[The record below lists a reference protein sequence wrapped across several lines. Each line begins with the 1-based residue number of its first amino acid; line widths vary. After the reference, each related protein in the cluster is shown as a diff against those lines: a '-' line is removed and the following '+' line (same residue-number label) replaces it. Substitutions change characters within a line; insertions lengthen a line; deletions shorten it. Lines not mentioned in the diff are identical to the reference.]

1 MARRVR
7 NGRGVIDPNEAWS
20 REKLLGL
27 LLAVALGVLVVLIGL
42 GLAVTQLLRPAPAKA
57 LPSVTPTSV
66 DGQVLAAGDAR
77 DAAANRPWSAS
88 AVPPAAGASTAPTT
102 AADALLAVPKPTIR
116 GGVGGID
123 TGFPRTP
130 EGAVGQLASIDQT
143 LLTGMRLDQTRA
155 AYDTWAMPGGV
166 GADRWIITRNVKAF
180 TDTLASSGGS
190 GVVVTAEPVA
200 GQIRATDGPDW
211 VLACV
216 LLDVRAHGRNNS
228 QLGYGHCERMLWTG
242 ERWQIA
248 PGAAPAQPGQVA
260 IGSTQARADGWRVLT
275 GFGAGS

>member
-1 MARRVR
+1 M
-7 NGRGVIDPNEAWS
+7 IDPNAAWS

-27 LLAVALGVLVVLIGL
+27 LLAVGLGVLVVVIGL
-42 GLAVTQLLRPAPAKA
+42 GLSVMQLLRPAPANA
-57 LPSVTPTSV
+57 QPSAIPTSLG
-66 DGQVLAAGDAR
+66 GQVLAAGDTR
-77 DAAANRPWSAS
+77 DAAANRPWSAP
-88 AVPPAAGASTAPTT
+88 AVPAAGAPGAAPTQ
-102 AADALLAVPKPTIR
+102 AAGDLLAVPKPTIR

-123 TGFPRTP
+123 TGFAHTP
-130 EGAVGQLASIDQT
+130 EGAVGQLASIDQA

-166 GADRWIITRNVKAF
+166 GADDWIITRNVKAF
-180 TDTLASSGGS
+180 TETLVAAGGS
-190 GVVVTAEPVA
+190 SSVVVTAEPVA

-216 LLDVRAHGRNNS
+216 LLDIRAHGRNNS
-228 QLGYGHCERMLWTG
+228 QLGYGHCERMQWTG

-248 PGAAPAQPGQVA
+248 PGASPAQPGQVT
-260 IGSTQARADGWRVLT
+260 IGSSQARADGWRILT